1 MSVKRT
7 VYKIA
12 EIVFGTFLMALAVNL
27 VYEPMH
33 MVTGGVSGLAIAVKE
48 LTGRWI
54 KGGIPV
60 WLTNFLVNIPIFL
73 WGYQTKGKD
82 FLRNTIFANIC
93 FSIFLLALPVVT
105 ISHKDYFL
113 SAVLGGVLTGIG
125 LGCVFATGSSTGGT
139 DLLSSIVHEYFP
151 LYPVS
156 KLLFVF
162 DAVIILMGA
171 VIFGVFSTS
180 YAVIAV
186 FLTSK
191 IMDEILSGLKVGKQ
205 IWIIS
210 DKYQKISREIMQ
222 QIDRGVTGVEARGM
236 YTDRSKKMLFC
247 VVEKRQVIPV
257 VDIVRKNDERAFV
270 IIQDVREIMGEGFG
284 KNTGK

>member
-12 EIVFGTFLMALAVNL
+12 GIVFGTFLMALAVNL

-93 FSIFLLALPVVT
+93 FSIFLFALPVVT

-125 LGCVFATGSSTGGT
+125 LGCVFAMGSSTGGT

-151 LYPVS
+151 MYPVS

-210 DKYQKISREIMQ
+210 DEYQKISREIMQ

-247 VVEKRQVIPV
+247 VVGKRQVIPV

-270 IIQDVREIMGEGFG
+270 IIQDVREIMGEGFEKNAG
-284 KNTGK
+284 K